1 MHVIDP
7 HVIIDLNVNHSYL
20 IAQNLQFCV
29 QLSNSLLCP
38 GASIHAYKRSGCCL
52 GGRFGHI

>member
-38 GASIHAYKRSGCCL
+38 GASIHAYKRSGCRL
-52 GGRFGHI
+52 GG